1 MTTFA
6 VTNSDQLL
14 PAVNYLLSN
23 LDTQTVQGNITI
35 PGNVLVANTTTGV
48 VSQSGNSTPFAYLYQ
63 YVNLRY
69 SNNATGTDGFDT
81 TSNNFSYFGV
91 FNSTGPTPSS
101 NPASYQWYEVDPPFD
116 TATLRT
122 LYYSAIG
129 GRQIQWAAASSPPS
143 SNYVITVANVAIDLD
158 VVTTAAGTPGERGPV
173 VMAAVITTADPNTA
187 TAATL
192 TGWFEAP
199 RDANT
204 APIGTGLIPPVVGD
218 TASFTW
224 AAGAGQPQ
232 AAYEYNGSIW
242 LPVNGQVVSGNVIVR
257 GTIAGNAMIANTIT
271 ATQIATGTITATQIA
286 ANTIT
291 AGQIAANTITS
302 GQIAANTITGNNIAA
317 GTITTDNFTANTIQG
332 NIIAAGT
339 ITAEQLAANAIT
351 ANTVVS
357 SGAVLGSNASLGF
370 WLDGTTGNAR
380 FGNNLSIGSSVTIG
394 TVISG
399 GQLAPNSVG
408 ATQIINGSITTQKFT
423 ANTINGNIISAGT
436 ITAEQLSANAI
447 IANTVVSSGATFNSN
462 TSPGYWLNGT
472 TGNARF
478 GNSLSIGNLLSVGSN
493 ANIGTNLTVGA
504 NANIGTNLIVGSGA
518 NIGTNLIVGSGANIG
533 TNLIVGSGA
542 NIGTNLIVG
551 ANATVGANLIVGSNA
566 NIGTGLRVGNSAII
580 GNSVSIGTNLTVG
593 ANANIGGNLFVSGLI
608 TGGGLNSNTVITTT
622 MVPQAVSDGLA
633 LSASTFQQIGNSIP
647 QFTIVATDLQ
657 LNLTTGVAN
666 QPVYLYSGLT
676 ALLEF
681 TCTTACE
688 IRYSGILQR
697 GLGGI
702 PGSSPLLYNL
712 VLDQNS
718 FVVAPGAGSY
728 QVFLNSNWTGYLDQP
743 PIAGNWY
750 YQVGVYWV
758 ALSGTVTNMK
768 IQPYVRNLT
777 LQTLK
782 R

>member
-23 LDTQTVQGNITI
+23 LDTQTASGNITI

-48 VSQSGNSTPFAYLYQ
+48 VSQAGNSTPFAYLYQ

-69 SNNATGTDGFDT
+69 SNNATGTAGFDT
-81 TSNNFSYFGV
+81 ASGNYSYFGV
-91 FNSTGPTPSS
+91 FNSSGPTPSG
-101 NPASYQWYEVDPPFD
+101 NPSSYQWYEVDPPFS
-116 TATLRT
+116 TATSRT

-187 TAATL
+187 ISSTL
-192 TGWFEAP
+192 TGWFEAS
-199 RDANT
+199 RSAT
-204 APIGTGLIPPVVGD
+204 SAPIGTGLTPVTGD

-242 LPVNGQVVSGNVIVR
+242 IPVDGQVVSGNVIVR

-271 ATQIATGTITATQIA
+271 ATQIAAGTITATQIA

-302 GQIAANTITGNNIAA
+302 GQIAANTITGNRIAA
-317 GTITTDNFTANTIQG
+317 GTITTNNFTANTIQG

-357 SGAVLGSNASLGF
+357 SGAVLGSNASVGF

-399 GQLAPNSVG
+399 GQLSANSVG
-408 ATQIINGSITTQKFT
+408 ATQIQNGSITTQKFT

-447 IANTVVSSGATFNSN
+447 TANTVVSAGATFNSN
-462 TSPGYWLNGT
+462 TSQGYWLNGT

-478 GNSLSIGNLLSVGSN
+478 GNSVSIGNLLTVGSN
-493 ANIGTNLTVGA
+493 ATIGG
-504 NANIGTNLIVGSGA
+504 
-518 NIGTNLIVGSGANIG
+518 
-533 TNLIVGSGA
+533 
-542 NIGTNLIVG
+542 
-551 ANATVGANLIVGSNA
+551 NLIVGSNLSVA
-566 NIGTGLRVGNSAII
+566 GLVTS
-580 GNSVSIGTNLTVG
+580 
-593 ANANIGGNLFVSGLI
+593 GNLI
-608 TGGGLNSNTVITTT
+608 ANTVSTNTV
-622 MVPQAVSDGLA
+622 VP
-633 LSASTFQQIGNSIP
+633 LSISSG
-647 QFTIVATDLQ
+647 
-657 LNLTTGVAN
+657 
-666 QPVYLYSGLT
+666 SGLT
-676 ALLEF
+676 TLTSQVFSNLAQSTVVSSNF
-681 TCTTACE
+681 TLNFTTTEINQPLFVFAGVHAGLQFTTIPSSVDATGTFYLRRTNVNTGVITSLFDQIFDVNNITTAD
-688 IRYSGILQR
+688 
-697 GLGGI
+697 
-702 PGSSPLLYNL
+702 GSTAFFYP
-712 VLDQNS
+712 
-718 FVVAPGAGSY
+718 
-728 QVFLNSNWTGYLDQP
+728 NWTGVSDVVSTPGLYRYS
-743 PIAGNWY
+743 IAFQYTKSGATS
-750 YQVGVYWV
+750 GVTTFYFLGRTWLV
-758 ALSGTVTNMK
+758 
-768 IQPYVRNLT
+768 
-777 LQTLK
+777 QTLK